1 MNDVAKC
8 FSEHLK
14 ARRKALG
21 MTQKELAEKLG
32 YSEKAVSKW
41 ENGCGMP
48 PVVMLPTLSA
58 VLETTMEELL
68 VEQTEIRYYLGIDGG
83 GTKTEF
89 LLADGEGKEW
99 KRVLLGTCNPND
111 IGIESTLAVLNQG
124 IMETCGSLPKS
135 QISVFAGI
143 AGSTTGDHKKSILA
157 LLEKHRFGRIA
168 ADSDAKNAVAAA
180 LGGSDGIA
188 VIMGTGSIAFVQ
200 VNGQSR
206 RVGGFGY
213 LLGDGGSGF
222 AIGRDAIAAALTD
235 EDGCSEPTM
244 LRRLV
249 HEKCGGETIWDQ
261 VSQFYKGGKRLI
273 ASYAPLVFEA
283 YLAGDWAAREIL
295 QNNMH
300 SIARLIE
307 GAADRLPHLETIPVV
322 LCGGL
327 TRDSE
332 ILIPLLKEELT
343 DSKYTYSMEICQ
355 RSMAQGALILAGMNN
370 KKGENNDVKNRN
382 EK

>member
-8 FSEHLK
+8 FAEHLK
-14 ARRKALG
+14 ARRKAMG

-41 ENGCGMP
+41 ENGTGMP
-48 PVVMLPTLSA
+48 PAVMFPMLSA

-68 VEQTEIRYYLGIDGG
+68 IHERDIRYYLGIDGG

-89 LLADGEGKEW
+89 LLADRDGKEL

-111 IGIESTLAVLNQG
+111 IGMEATLAVLNQG
-124 IMETCGSLPKS
+124 IMEICGSLLKS

-143 AGSTTGDHKKSILA
+143 AGSTTGDHKQRILA
-157 LLEKHRFGRIA
+157 FLEKHRFGRIA

-180 LGGSDGIA
+180 LCGDDGIA
-188 VIMGTGSIAFVQ
+188 VILGTGSIAFVQ
-200 VNGQSR
+200 VNGESR
-206 RVGGFGY
+206 RIGGFGY

-222 AIGRDAIAAALTD
+222 SIGRDAIAAALTD
-235 EDGCSEPTM
+235 EDGCSEPTI

-273 ASYAPLVFEA
+273 AGYAPLVFEA
-283 YLAGDWAAREIL
+283 YRLGDWAAKEIL
-295 QNNMH
+295 RKNMKAV
-300 SIARLIE
+300 ARLIE
-307 GAADRLPHLETIPVV
+307 GAASRLPQLSNIPVV

-327 TRDSE
+327 TRDSD
-332 ILIPLLKEELT
+332 ILIPILKEELIPA
-343 DSKYTYSMEICQ
+343 KVTYSIDLCQ
-355 RSMAQGALILAGMNN
+355 RSMAHGALILAGIYEN
-370 KKGENNDVKNRN
+370 KGENEDVKN
-382 EK
+382 